1 MQCTESDWCRMVR
14 KLGCMVGESEF
25 VYTLVQNRIAWRP
38 ALHRLRKNRVWFRT
52 KSAIP
57 KLRHTGNKN
66 NNTLGFHLIGWFKVG
81 CGDWRRA
88 PSLKTKTDHGWR
100 RWFCIPAFACQL
112 RLASFLATP
121 ELTRP
126 MTRTWWASRAPTTT
140 TGSCEGEGLS
150 SPSAAAD

>member
-14 KLGCMVGESEF
+14 KLGCMAGESEF

-66 NNTLGFHLIGWFKVG
+66 NNTFAFHLIGWFKWG
-81 CGDWRRA
+81 PETGDEHPR
-88 PSLKTKTDHGWR
+88 LKPKLTMDGEDD
-100 RWFCIPAFACQL
+100 
-112 RLASFLATP
+112 SVFL
-121 ELTRP
+121 LLLV
-126 MTRTWWASRAPTTT
+126 S
-140 TGSCEGEGLS
+140 
-150 SPSAAAD
+150 